1 LRKNAGQAGEI
12 CCIVALARLELN
24 YGEMNR
30 AIHPS
35 EVAIAQRY
43 NQPLRAL
50 ALGMLLFMPALA
62 SAQQPVANDAEP
74 WTIVPMPQAS
84 LVLARDGSLIGEIG
98 KEIRINVQIGSLPKY
113 LPHAFVAVEDHRFY
127 QHDGVDVVGIAGALK
142 DNIFGERRG
151 ASTITQQLVGNMHP
165 TLIDRTDRSLGR
177 KLAEQSAAREMEKH
191 YSKDQILEAYLNQ
204 IGFGHGWYGVEMA
217 ARHYFGK
224 SAAKLSL
231 AEAASLAAMPKGPA
245 LYDPLKYPDRVRQR
259 RNVVLSLMADQDYI
273 TRAQA
278 TAAQAAPLVTFPN
291 AGYSAYS
298 PWFVDVVRVQA
309 TRAGIPVAQGG
320 YRIYTSLDP
329 VLQNAATSALAEET
343 ASLESQPDYAHPK
356 YTPGSTPGSK
366 SGRLTGYLQ
375 GMVVA
380 LDPTSGDVRALVGG
394 RDYND
399 SQFDRAVDGMRQP
412 GSSFK
417 PIVYA
422 LAIADSISPNTIF
435 QDTALAITLPNG
447 TVYSPENSDGQF
459 LGPLT
464 LREALAKSRNGVS
477 VQLGQKLGIDSIANL
492 ARRMGLSSRIAP
504 YPSSAIG
511 ASVVQPLDLV
521 AAYTTF
527 ANLGTPVEPRFI
539 YRVEDRNRKIVL
551 SREVKALAPAL
562 DPRVTYVVRD
572 MMRDVV
578 ERGTAASIRRYLP
591 ASIPV
596 AGKTGTTND
605 NSDVWFIGLTPDLV
619 AGVWLGFDKPTSIT
633 AGAAGGSLAA
643 PVWGKMLARYYA
655 AKPEILTSRA
665 AEQWI
670 PPIGVIFGDVDRAT
684 GELATDQT
692 PADRR
697 YTEYFVEGTEP
708 APLKADPWKLF
719 GWGPIIF

>member
-1 LRKNAGQAGEI
+1 
-12 CCIVALARLELN
+12 
-24 YGEMNR
+24 
-30 AIHPS
+30 
-35 EVAIAQRY
+35 
-43 NQPLRAL
+43 LRAVVL
-50 ALGMLLFMPALA
+50 AMLLLTPAITG
-62 SAQQPVANDAEP
+62 AQQPAAVDSAA

-84 LVLARDGSLIGEIG
+84 LVYARDGSLIGEIG
-98 KEIRINVQIGSLPKY
+98 REIRTSISIRSMPKY
-113 LPHAFVAVEDHRFY
+113 LPQAFVAVEDHRFY

-177 KLAEQSAAREMEKH
+177 KLNEQAAAREMEKH
-191 YSKDQILEAYLNQ
+191 YNKDQILEAYLNQ
-204 IGFGHGWYGVEMA
+204 IPFGHGWYGVESA

-224 SAAKLSL
+224 SASQLTL

-245 LYDPLKYPDRVRQR
+245 LYDPLRYPDRVVKR
-259 RNVVLSLMADQDYI
+259 RNVVLSLMADQGFI
-273 TRAQA
+273 TQ
-278 TAAQAAPLVTFPN
+278 AQAASAKATRLTTTPN
-291 AGYSAYS
+291 GGYSAYS

-309 TRAGIPVAQGG
+309 TRGGIPVGNGG

-329 VLQNAATSALAEET
+329 DLQNAATSALAEET
-343 ASLESQPDYAHPK
+343 AAVEGQSGYAHPR
-356 YTPGSTPGSK
+356 YDPTPK
-366 SGRLTGYLQ
+366 SGARASRTTDYLQ

-394 RDYND
+394 RDYSD

-422 LAIADSISPNTIF
+422 LAISDSITANSVF
-435 QDTALAITLPNG
+435 ADTAVTINLPNG
-447 TVYSPENSDGQF
+447 KVYTPENSDGEF

-464 LREALAKSRNGVS
+464 LREALAKSRNV
-477 VQLGQKLGIDSIANL
+477 VAVELGQKLGMDSVADL
-492 ARRMGLSSRIAP
+492 AHRMGLSSKVAP

-521 AAYTTF
+521 ATYTTF

-539 YRVEDRNRKIVL
+539 YRIEDKNRKVVL
-551 SREVKALAPAL
+551 TRDVKALAPAL
-562 DPRVTYVVRD
+562 DSRVTYVVRD

-578 ERGTAASIRRYLP
+578 ERGTASSIRRYLP
-591 ASIPV
+591 ASIPA

-605 NSDVWFIGLTPDLV
+605 NSDVWFVGLTPDVV
-619 AGVWLGFDKPTSIT
+619 AGVWLGFDKPVTIT
-633 AGAAGGSLAA
+633 PGAAGGSLAA

-655 AKPEILTSRA
+655 ARPELLTSRSTDPWA
-665 AEQWI
+665 
-670 PPIGVIFGDVDRAT
+670 PPLGVISGEVDRAT
-684 GELATDQT
+684 GQLATDQT
-692 PADRR
+692 PADQR

-708 APLKADPWKLF
+708 AALKADPWKLF
-719 GWGPIIF
+719 GSGPLIF

>member
-1 LRKNAGQAGEI
+1 
-12 CCIVALARLELN
+12 
-24 YGEMNR
+24 MNR

-35 EVAIAQRY
+35 EVAMTTGY

-50 ALGMLLFMPALA
+50 ALALFLLG
-62 SAQQPVANDAEP
+62 SATARAQESRTADEP
-74 WTIVPMPQAS
+74 WTIVPVPQAS

-98 KEIRINVQIGSLPKY
+98 KEIRTSVSIKSLPAY

-165 TLIDRTDRSLGR
+165 DQIDRTDMSLGR
-177 KLAEQSAAREMEKH
+177 KLKEQSAAREMEKH
-191 YSKDQILEAYLNQ
+191 YTKDQILEAYLNQ
-204 IGFGHGWYGVEMA
+204 IPFGHGWYGVESA

-224 SAAKLSL
+224 SASKLSL
-231 AEAASLAAMPKGPA
+231 AESAALAAMPKGPA
-245 LYDPLKYPDRVRQR
+245 LYDPLRYPDRVKQR
-259 RNVVLSLMADQDYI
+259 RNVVLSLMADQGYV

-278 TAAQAAPLVTFPN
+278 TTAQGAPLVTLPN
-291 AGYSAYS
+291 SGYSAYS
-298 PWFVDVVRVQA
+298 PWFVDVVRIQA
-309 TRAGIPVAQGG
+309 QRAGIPVTQGG

-329 VLQNAATSALAEET
+329 ALQNAAASALLEET
-343 ASLESQPDYAHPK
+343 AAVESQPDYAHPK
-356 YTPGSTPGSK
+356 YSAGSRTAPT
-366 SGRLTGYLQ
+366 RTTDYLQ

-380 LDPTSGDVRALVGG
+380 LDPASGDVRALVGG
-394 RDYND
+394 RDYGD

-422 LAIADSISPNTIF
+422 AAIADSITPNTIF
-435 QDTALAITLPNG
+435 SDTALSILLPNG
-447 TVYSPENSDGQF
+447 TVYRPEDSDGQY

-464 LREALAKSRNGVS
+464 LRDALARSRNVVA
-477 VQLGQKLGIDSIANL
+477 VQLGMKLGMDSIASL
-492 ARRMGLSSRIAP
+492 ARRMGLSSKIAP

-511 ASVVQPLDLV
+511 ASVVQPLDLI

-539 YRVEDRNRKIVL
+539 YRIEDRNRKVVL
-551 SREVKALAPAL
+551 SRQVQALAPAL

-578 ERGTAASIRRYLP
+578 ERGTASSIRRYLP
-591 ASIPV
+591 ATVPV

-619 AGVWLGFDKPTSIT
+619 AGVWLGFDKPTSI
-633 AGAAGGSLAA
+633 ASGAAGGSMAA
-643 PVWGKMLARYYA
+643 PIWGKMVARYYA
-655 AKPEILTSRA
+655 SHPQLAASHA
-665 AEQWI
+665 AEQWN
-670 PPIGVIFGDVDRAT
+670 PPLGVIMGDLDRAT

-692 PADRR
+692 PPDRR

-708 APLKADPWKLF
+708 PALRADPWKLF

>member
-1 LRKNAGQAGEI
+1 
-12 CCIVALARLELN
+12 
-24 YGEMNR
+24 M
-30 AIHPS
+30 P
-35 EVAIAQRY
+35 QRY
-43 NQPLRAL
+43 NQPLCAL
-50 ALGMLLFMPALA
+50 LAVALLFTPALLG
-62 SAQQPVANDAEP
+62 AQQAKPDDAEP
-74 WTIVPMPQAS
+74 WTIVPMAQAS

-98 KEIRINVQIGSLPKY
+98 REIRTSVSIRSLPRY
-113 LPHAFVAVEDHRFY
+113 LPQAFVAVEDHRFY

-165 TLIDRTDRSLGR
+165 TLIDRTDRSIGR
-177 KLAEQSAAREMEKH
+177 KLSEQSAAREMEKH
-191 YSKDQILEAYLNQ
+191 YTKDQILEAYLNQ
-204 IGFGHGWYGVEMA
+204 IPFGHGWYGVESA

-224 SAAKLSL
+224 AASKLSIP
-231 AEAASLAAMPKGPA
+231 EAAALAAMPKGPA
-245 LYDPLKYPDRVRQR
+245 LYDPLKYVDRVIRR
-259 RNVVLSLMADQDYI
+259 RNVVLSLMADQGFI
-273 TRAQA
+273 TQD
-278 TAAQAAPLVTFPN
+278 QAAGAKAARLVTSPN
-291 AGYSAYS
+291 GGYSAYS

-309 TRAGIPVAQGG
+309 LRAGIPVSQGG

-329 VLQNAATSALAEET
+329 ILQNAATSALLEET
-343 ASLESQPDYAHPK
+343 ASVESQPGYAHPK
-356 YTPGSTPGSK
+356 YTRGAEAQA
-366 SGRLTGYLQ
+366 GRATTDYLQ

-394 RDYND
+394 RDYGD
-399 SQFDRAVDGMRQP
+399 SRFNRAVDGNRQP

-422 LAIADSISPNTIF
+422 AAIADSITANAMF
-435 QDTALAITLPNG
+435 ADTALNITLPNR
-447 TVYSPENSDGQF
+447 TIYKPENSDGQF
-459 LGPLT
+459 LGRIS
-464 LREALAKSRNGVS
+464 LRDALVASRNVVA
-477 VQLGQKLGIDSIANL
+477 VQIGMMLGMDSIAQL
-492 ARRMGLSSRIAP
+492 AHRMGLNSVIAP

-511 ASVVQPLDLV
+511 ASAVQPLDLV
-521 AAYTTF
+521 ATYTTF

-539 YRVEDRNRKIVL
+539 YRIEDRNRKVVL
-551 SREVKALAPAL
+551 SREVRALAPAL

-578 ERGTAASIRRYLP
+578 ERGTASSIRRYLP

-619 AGVWLGFDKPTSIT
+619 AGVWLGFDKPVSIAPG
-633 AGAAGGSLAA
+633 AGGGSLAA
-643 PVWGKMLARYYA
+643 PVFGKMLARYYA
-655 AKPEILTSRA
+655 SKPEILTSREP
-665 AEQWI
+665 EQWK
-670 PPIGVIFGDVDRAT
+670 PPIGVITGDVDRET
-684 GELATDQT
+684 GQLATDKT

-708 APLKADPWKLF
+708 APLKADPWKVF

>member
-1 LRKNAGQAGEI
+1 
-12 CCIVALARLELN
+12 
-24 YGEMNR
+24 
-30 AIHPS
+30 
-35 EVAIAQRY
+35 
-43 NQPLRAL
+43 
-50 ALGMLLFMPALA
+50 MLLFMPAAA
-62 SAQQPVANDAEP
+62 SAQQPGATDTEP

-113 LPHAFVAVEDHRFY
+113 LPRAFVAVEDHRFY

-177 KLAEQSAAREMEKH
+177 KLAEQSAAREMERH
-191 YSKDQILEAYLNQ
+191 YNKDQILEAYLNQ

-224 SAAKLSL
+224 SATRLSL
-231 AEAASLAAMPKGPA
+231 AEAAALAAMPKGPA

-259 RNVVLSLMADQDYI
+259 RNVVLSLMADQGYI

-278 TAAQAAPLVTFPN
+278 IAAQGTPLVTFPN
-291 AGYSAYS
+291 GGYSAYS

-309 TRAGIPVAQGG
+309 TRAGIPVGQGG

-329 VLQNAATSALAEET
+329 VLQNAATTALAEET
-343 ASLESQPDYAHPK
+343 AALESQPDYAHPK
-356 YTPGSTPGSK
+356 YAPGSTPGSK

-492 ARRMGLSSRIAP
+492 AHRMGLSSKIAP

-551 SREVKALAPAL
+551 SREVTALAPAL

-665 AEQWI
+665 AEQWT

-692 PADRR
+692 PPDRR

-708 APLKADPWKLF
+708 APLRADPWKLF

>member
-1 LRKNAGQAGEI
+1 
-12 CCIVALARLELN
+12 
-24 YGEMNR
+24 MNR
-30 AIHPS
+30 SIHPS
-35 EVAIAQRY
+35 EVAMAQRY

-50 ALGMLLFMPALA
+50 ALAALLFTPALVG
-62 SAQQPVANDAEP
+62 AQQQGTNDTEP
-74 WTIVPMPQAS
+74 WTIVPMAQAS

-98 KEIRINVQIGSLPKY
+98 KEIRTSVSIRALPKY
-113 LPHAFVAVEDHRFY
+113 LPQAFVAVEDHRFY

-165 TLIDRTDRSLGR
+165 TLIDRTDRSIGR

-191 YSKDQILEAYLNQ
+191 YNKEQILEAYLNQ
-204 IGFGHGWYGVEMA
+204 IGFGHGWYGVESA

-224 SAAKLSL
+224 SASKLSL
-231 AEAASLAAMPKGPA
+231 AEAAALAAMPKGPA

-259 RNVVLSLMADQDYI
+259 RNVVLSLMAGQGYI
-273 TRAQA
+273 SSAQA
-278 TAAQAAPLVTFPN
+278 AAAQAAPLVTFPN
-291 AGYSAYS
+291 GGYSAYS

-309 TRAGIPVAQGG
+309 TRAGIPVSQGG
-320 YRIYTSLDP
+320 YRVYTSLDP
-329 VLQNAATSALAEET
+329 ILQNAAMSALLEET
-343 ASLESQPDYAHPK
+343 AAVESQPDYAHPK
-356 YTPGSTPGSK
+356 FVKGEDSRAG
-366 SGRLTGYLQ
+366 GRTTTNYLQ

-394 RDYND
+394 RDYGD
-399 SQFDRAVDGMRQP
+399 SHFDRAVDGMRQP

-422 LAIADSISPNTIF
+422 AAIADSITPNTIF
-435 QDTALAITLPNG
+435 QDTALAINLPNG
-447 TVYSPENSDGQF
+447 TVYSPENSDGQY

-464 LREALAKSRNGVS
+464 LRDALAKSRNVVA
-477 VQLGQKLGIDSIANL
+477 VQLGLKLGMDSISSL
-492 ARRMGLSSRIAP
+492 AHRMGLSSKIAP
-504 YPSSAIG
+504 FPSSAIG

-539 YRVEDRNRKIVL
+539 YRIEDRNRKVVL

-578 ERGTAASIRRYLP
+578 ERGTASSIRRYLP

-619 AGVWLGFDKPTSIT
+619 AGVWLGFDTPTSIT
-633 AGAAGGSLAA
+633 PGAAGGSLAA
-643 PVWGKMLARYYA
+643 PVWGKMVARYYA
-655 AKPEILTSRA
+655 AKPEILASRA
-665 AEQWI
+665 AEQWA
-670 PPIGVIFGDVDRAT
+670 PPVGVIFGDVDRAT

-708 APLKADPWKLF
+708 ASLKADPWKLF
-719 GWGPIIF
+719 AWGPIIF